1 MSGRAHGAARQA
13 ERHPAVEKGARLGY
27 AANGLINVV
36 IGWIALQLALGGG
49 GGGAGGEEA
58 STTGALRTL
67 AEQPFGQVLL
77 WVILVGF
84 VLLGLWQAVSAFL
97 GGEAKERVKAAAKAV
112 TYLVLAG
119 LTASIVAGSGSGG
132 GSGGSGGSAGLTATL
147 MQQPFGRVLVALVGG
162 GVIAVG
168 LYQAH
173 KGWTRKFLGD
183 LQEHP
188 ASWVVTAGRVGYVAR
203 GVAFAVV
210 GGLFVT
216 AAWQSDPQE
225 AQGLDGALQTML
237 EVPFGRVLLGVVAL
251 GFVAYGVYSFARA
264 RYADI

>member
-1 MSGRAHGAARQA
+1 MDGRTRSTARQA
-13 ERHPAVEKGARLGY
+13 ESHPVVEKGARLGY

-36 IGWIALQLALGGG
+36 IGWIALQLAIGGG
-49 GGGAGGEEA
+49 GGGGGEEA
-58 STTGALRTL
+58 STSGALRTL

-84 VLLGLWQAVSAFL
+84 VLLGLWQAATAFL
-97 GGEAKERVKAAAKAV
+97 GGETKDRVKAAAKAV

-119 LTASIVAGSGSGG
+119 LTGSIVLGSG
-132 GSGGSGGSAGLTATL
+132 GGSGGSAGLTATL
-147 MQQPFGRVLVALVGG
+147 MQQPFGRVLVALVGA

-173 KGWTRKFLGD
+173 KGWTRKFVGD
-183 LQEHP
+183 LQERP
-188 ASWVVTAGRVGYVAR
+188 ASWVVTAGRIGYVAR
-203 GVAFAVV
+203 GLAFVVV

-216 AAWQSDPQE
+216 AAWRSDPQE

-237 EVPFGRVLLGVVAL
+237 QVPFGRVLLGVVAV

-264 RYADI
+264 KYADI